1 MKQINELS
9 AEFRRLVEKG
19 QVWKESGLRQGRR
32 EVEVGTLLL
41 GNDKSNVIA
50 DDVLSYFL
58 VFKLQVWSIPCM
70 FRD

>member
-41 GNDKSNVIA
+41 GND
-50 DDVLSYFL
+50 
-58 VFKLQVWSIPCM
+58 M
-70 FRD
+70 